1 MRNTTTIPEALAIA
15 TLCFGLFIL
24 WSLGAVAMGF
34 QEGAVS
40 EFNDGELL
48 SMAGL
53 EIILAVVALT
63 ILRKRGYDVAGLW
76 PQPDWRG
83 CAVGLG
89 LYLGVLVLD
98 LLVTAQFSNVD
109 QQPGSQMMARAHMS
123 LPAILIMS
131 VVNGTYEE
139 VFLLGFLLRGLRAF
153 GLSFTLGASLL
164 VRALYHTYQGPLG
177 TVQILIFGLVLSIY
191 YVSSGKLWP
200 VVFAHILGDIV
211 PLSLAG

>member
-1 MRNTTTIPEALAIA
+1 VRNTTTIPEALAIA

-53 EIILAVVALT
+53 EIILAVTALA
-63 ILRKRGYDVAGLW
+63 ILRKRGYDIAGLR

-83 CAVGLG
+83 CTIGLG
-89 LYLGVLVLD
+89 LYLGVVVVD

-109 QQPGSQMMARAHMS
+109 QQPVSQMMVRAHMS

-139 VFLLGFLLRGLRAF
+139 VFLLGFLLRGLRGF
-153 GLSFTLGASLL
+153 GLSFTLGMSLL

-177 TVQILIFGLVLSIY
+177 TVQILVFGLALSIY